1 MGYGCLQRT
10 ASSVSDLAFPVG
22 RRLYRREAPHFT
34 VGPICHR
41 EDAMES
47 QSRRTFLKFLVPSVI
62 GAAMFLLPVSVGD
75 SQDILSGVLVDALQL
90 ALGDALVPMLV
101 ILSCASAVLT
111 VWHRVAPISFIAERP
126 ALNSILTASPFWT
139 AIRVAGSLVML
150 AVFFGVGPAILISGD
165 TGGNILFSIIPTC
178 ALWYFVG
185 GLFLPYLTDYGLFD
199 LVASCL
205 RPIARPI
212 FRVPGRSMV
221 DCVSSWVG
229 SSVVGVYLTI
239 SQYEKGYYTAREAV
253 TLMSGFEL
261 LSISFCSM
269 IASMLGLSSIFGIFY
284 GTICIAGLVCA
295 IVLPRLWPICS
306 VPDTYCDD
314 VGQQVDEEAPD
325 QVSNLSW
332 GYQQAMKRAEEAPSM
347 LVSLGSGA
355 LSALNL
361 MVSTLP
367 SIMVLGTAAL
377 IVALH
382 TSVFDYLGA
391 PLGLYLSLFN
401 VPQAM
406 EVGSTMLVGFADQM
420 VPVILGAEMPS
431 LAVRFLIGAV
441 SILQILYM
449 TDIGTLI
456 LTSRVPFSFGK
467 IFLVYLERVLISIPL
482 VIGCGYLFGVF

>member
-1 MGYGCLQRT
+1 
-10 ASSVSDLAFPVG
+10 
-22 RRLYRREAPHFT
+22 
-34 VGPICHR
+34 
-41 EDAMES
+41 MES
-47 QSRRTFLKFLVPSVI
+47 KKVRTFLKFLLPSVI
-62 GAAMFLLPVSVGD
+62 GAAMFMLPVSLGGD
-75 SQDILSGVLVDALQL
+75 QDILSGVLVDAIGAL
-90 ALGDALVPMLV
+90 LGDAIVPMLV
-101 ILSCASAVLT
+101 VLSCVSAVLT
-111 VWHRVAPISFIAERP
+111 VWHRVRPIPLISRYP
-126 ALNSILTASPFWT
+126 ALDAIVSASPFWIV
-139 AIRVAGSLVML
+139 IRVVGGVAML
-150 AVFFGVGPAILISGD
+150 AVYFGVGPEVIISDD
-165 TGGNILFSIIPTC
+165 TGANILFSIIPTC

-185 GLFLPYLTDYGLFD
+185 GLFLPLLTDYGLFD

-284 GTICIAGLVCA
+284 GTICIAGIVCA
-295 IVLPRLWPICS
+295 IVLPRLWPIRS
-306 VPDTYCDD
+306 VPDTYCEG
-314 VGQQVDEEAPD
+314 VGKQVDEETPEGMSTFA
-325 QVSNLSW
+325 W

-347 LVSLGSGA
+347 LRSLGGGA

-367 SIMVLGTAAL
+367 SIMLFGTTAL
-377 IVALH
+377 VVALH
-382 TSVFDYLGA
+382 TNIFDFLGA

-401 VPQAM
+401 VPNAM
-406 EVGSTMLVGFADQM
+406 EVGSTILVGFADQM
-420 VPVILGAEMPS
+420 VPVVLGAEVTS
-431 LAVRFLIGAV
+431 LAVRFLIGAI

-456 LTSRVPFSFGK
+456 LTSKVPFSFWQ
-467 IFLVYLERVLISIPL
+467 IFTVYLERVLISIPL
-482 VIGCGYLFGVF
+482 VILCGHLFGVF